1 MMVARAHGL
10 ARAACALALAVV
22 VASGCGGE
30 DEDDVACEA
39 AFETCDLSEL
49 DCLSNLADGIACMT
63 GHDPGVPVVQSWEP
77 DEAVEFFTPEAPTA
91 EQMRLVQQQ
100 LDALALFRLVPEQYS
115 AELATEAYAVSV
127 PAFYD
132 VMQGR
137 IIVVDVEPGG
147 TVEDGDA
154 GGAGGESTDAGVS
167 APDEQTFKTYVH
179 ELVHAARDQRTGL
192 AALYGR
198 AGSVDAWLAARA
210 VVEGEAQLFAQLAWL
225 DAAGEDPAEMD
236 WEALLEDFR
245 MSMVAT
251 FVSVDAPY
259 SLADRY
265 LPYPYGYAYVVE
277 AWQQGGNAAIEAL
290 YANPPISTRAITAGF
305 GAELSASGA
314 PALVAS
320 DEASPMLAQRFAP
333 VAVLRLGA
341 WLVDASIQRFREAPR
356 VDLSWS
362 VLQDLEGDILSL
374 YHDADTDSPVAIWRL
389 RFADAASAQAM
400 EELTAAWPPEIQS
413 HVAGSDGILLGTG
426 PGGPTLDAAALEWQ
440 ALTPIP
446 RASDAVTS
454 LVLAA
459 SPPR

>member
-1 MMVARAHGL
+1 MMVAGAHGL
-10 ARAACALALAVV
+10 ARAACALAFAVV
-22 VASGCGGE
+22 VATGCGGE
-30 DEDDVACEA
+30 GEDGVACEA

-49 DCLSNLADGIACMT
+49 ACLSNLADGIACMT

-91 EQMRLVQQQ
+91 EEMRLVQQQ

-115 AELATEAYAVSV
+115 AELATEAYVDSV

-137 IIVVDVEPGG
+137 IIVVEIEPR
-147 TVEDGDA
+147 TTAAEDDA
-154 GGAGGESTDAGVS
+154 GGPGGGSPDAGL
-167 APDEQTFKTYVH
+167 AGDEQAFKTYVH
-179 ELVHAARDQRTGL
+179 ELIHAARDQRTGL
-192 AALYGR
+192 AAFYGR
-198 AGSVDAWLAARA
+198 TGSIDAWLAARA

-225 DAAGEDPAEMD
+225 EATGQDPAEMD
-236 WEALLEDFR
+236 WEALLENYR
-245 MSMVAT
+245 MAMVAT
-251 FVSVDAPY
+251 YVAVDAPY

-277 AWQQGGNAAIEAL
+277 AWQRGGNAAIEAL
-290 YANPPISTRAITAGF
+290 YANPPVSTRAITAGF
-305 GAELSASGA
+305 GAELSGSGA

-341 WLVDASIQRFREAPR
+341 WLIDASVQRFREAPR

-400 EELTAAWPPEIQS
+400 EELTADWPPEIQR
-413 HVAGSDGILLGTG
+413 HVAGSDMILLGAR
-426 PGGPTLDAAALEWQ
+426 PGGPTLDAATLEWQ